1 MTSTNIEVPER
12 EPCAFCDYLS
22 GRRPYTVLERTD
34 TVAAL
39 VTREQRGVGHVLV
52 VPTAHRETILDLTI
66 DEASA
71 IMIEVIR
78 IARAIDQTYRRPGIS
93 IWQNNGLPAHQAIPH
108 VHFHVAGTLEEGGT
122 DWGHVPELTVEQTDE
137 AAEQLRANLPALS

>member
-1 MTSTNIEVPER
+1 MTSINIEVPER
-12 EPCAFCDYLS
+12 ESCAFCDYLS
-22 GRRPYTVLERTD
+22 GARPYTVLERTD

-39 VTREQRGVGHVLV
+39 VTREQRGVGDVLV
-52 VPTAHRETILDLTI
+52 VPTAHRETILDLTV

-78 IARAIDQTYRRPGIS
+78 VARAIDQTYKRPGIA

-108 VHFHVAGTLEEGGT
+108 VHFHVAGTLEGGGT
-122 DWGHVPELTVEQTDE
+122 DWGHVSELTVEQTDD
-137 AAEQLRANLPALS
+137 AAEQLRANLPALT